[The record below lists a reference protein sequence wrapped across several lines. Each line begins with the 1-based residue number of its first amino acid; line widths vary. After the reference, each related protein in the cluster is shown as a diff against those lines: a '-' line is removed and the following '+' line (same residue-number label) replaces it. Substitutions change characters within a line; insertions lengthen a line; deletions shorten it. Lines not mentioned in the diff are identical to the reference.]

1 MRSGDDFFA
10 LWVCEAGLCL
20 ALLSLYRA
28 ATKPDIWSF
37 LLNNPGVAF
46 LCSSILIVFSIGRA
60 IRILRKC
67 APSNKRYVFMAIGMN
82 LVMLIL
88 TFGSV
93 EILVRLLSKQT
104 NAGETVLGVLLYPK
118 EWPIFAAHHKK

>member
-1 MRSGDDFFA
+1 
-10 LWVCEAGLCL
+10 
-20 ALLSLYRA
+20 
-28 ATKPDIWSF
+28 
-37 LLNNPGVAF
+37 
-46 LCSSILIVFSIGRA
+46 
-60 IRILRKC
+60 
-67 APSNKRYVFMAIGMN
+67 MAIGMN